1 MIELH
6 DIRYVRVGASN
17 LDVSVRFA
25 QEIIGLELVGRDGRM
40 AWLRG
45 DDRDHNLCFTA
56 GDPREFSVGFEL
68 YTAAALEA
76 AAGELR
82 QRGVEVHR
90 GTEQECVER
99 RVGAFI
105 NFNDPSGNSIDLV
118 VRPHHSGRRYF
129 PSRDAGITEFG
140 HIGLNTTDPKRD
152 EVFWTETFNA
162 RVSDRIGDAALLRID
177 PVHHKIAMFPTDKPG
192 VQHIN
197 FQVASVDDVMRSWY
211 FLRSKDI
218 EIAFGPGRHPTSTA
232 IFLYFYGPDDIIYE
246 YSHGVMRIEDDVT
259 HVPRQFPFIN
269 SSFCMWGAVPNIK
282 EFKK

>member
-1 MIELH
+1 MIQLH

-17 LDVSVRFA
+17 LDASVRFA
-25 QEIIGLELVGRDGRM
+25 QEIVGLELVGREPRM

-45 DDRDHNLCFTA
+45 DNRDHTLCLTD
-56 GDPREFSVGFEL
+56 GGPKQFSVGFEL
-68 YTAAALEA
+68 LTDAALEA
-76 AAGELR
+76 AANELR
-82 QRGVEVHR
+82 QLRFDVHH
-90 GTEQECVER
+90 GTEPECADR

-105 NFNDPSGNSIDLV
+105 NFSDPSGNSIDLV

-140 HIGLNTTDPKRD
+140 HIGLNTTNPKRD
-152 EVFWTETFNA
+152 EAFWTQVFNA

-177 PVHHKIAMFPTDKPG
+177 AVHHKIAMFPTDKPG

-197 FQVASVDDVMRSWY
+197 FQVASIDDVMRSWY
-211 FLRSKDI
+211 FLRSKDVQ
-218 EIAFGPGRHPTSTA
+218 IAFGPGRHPTSTA
-232 IFLYFYGPDDIIYE
+232 MFLYFYGPDDIIYE
-246 YSHGVMRIEDDVT
+246 YSYGVMRIEDESN
-259 HVPRQFPFIN
+259 HVPRQFPFVN

>member
-1 MIELH
+1 MIELQ

-17 LDVSVRFA
+17 LEASLRFA
-25 QEIIGLELVGRDGRM
+25 QEVIGLELVGRAPHM

-56 GDPREFSVGFEL
+56 GDPREFSVGFEVRSD
-68 YTAAALEA
+68 AALEA
-76 AAGELR
+76 AAEDLR
-82 QRGVEVHR
+82 RRGLEVHR
-90 GTEQECVER
+90 GTGQECADR

-105 NFNDPSGNSIDLV
+105 SFNDPSGNNIDLV

-129 PSRDAGITEFG
+129 PSRDAGITAFG
-140 HIGLNTTDPKRD
+140 HIGLNTTDPRRD
-152 EVFWTETFNA
+152 EAFWTEVFNA

-177 PVHHKIAMFPTDKPG
+177 PVHHKVAMFPTDKPG

-197 FQVASVDDVMRSWY
+197 FQVASIDDVMRSWY
-211 FLRSKDI
+211 FLRSQGV

-232 IFLYFYGPDDIIYE
+232 MFLYFYGPDDIIYE
-246 YSHGVMRIEDDVT
+246 YSHGVVRIEDDAG
-259 HVPRQFPFIN
+259 HVPRQFPFEN